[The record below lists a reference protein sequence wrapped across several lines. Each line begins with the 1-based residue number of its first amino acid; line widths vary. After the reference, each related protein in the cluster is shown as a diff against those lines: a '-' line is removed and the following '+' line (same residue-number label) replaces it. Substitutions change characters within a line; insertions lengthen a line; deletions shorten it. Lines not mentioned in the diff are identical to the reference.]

1 MWFLIWYLFNII
13 RKSEVSG
20 KSVYRLCRTW
30 WYITWFLSFLFFFFF
45 FFFWPVYSSTKAT
58 GNPAVAFALNG
69 VGKGE
74 LGQAAITC
82 WTAWKFM
89 ENINHLHSCVLLL
102 FIEQEVISALFSF
115 SPYLS
120 EFVFQLCSVCLR
132 CASSRAGSF
141 AKPTLL
147 IKKPLLLLSQPP
159 RGLGWPALLVLAF
172 SWFFL
177 EELLAA
183 CLPECDPDSC
193 CFE

>member
-1 MWFLIWYLFNII
+1 MMVYYLISFFSFFL
-13 RKSEVSG
+13 
-20 KSVYRLCRTW
+20 
-30 WYITWFLSFLFFFFF
+30 FF

-147 IKKPLLLLSQPP
+147 IKKNP
-159 RGLGWPALLVLAF
+159 
-172 SWFFL
+172 
-177 EELLAA
+177 
-183 CLPECDPDSC
+183 CC
-193 CFE
+193 CFHSLPVAWADPHFSSSPSVGFS

>member
-20 KSVYRLCRTW
+20 KSVYRLCRTWW

-147 IKKPLLLLSQPP
+147 IKKTPAAAFTASPWPGLTRTSRPCLQLVFP
-159 RGLGWPALLVLAF
+159 RRAACCVLARMW
-172 SWFFL
+172 SR
-177 EELLAA
+177 
-183 CLPECDPDSC
+183 
-193 CFE
+193 